1 MDSRETR
8 QLSLNRKDIYL
19 ELLVLRCQQGD
30 RQALEELVRHFEK
43 RLYYYI
49 HRLVDDEHDVWNILQ
64 ETWLKVIRSIGRVRE
79 PSLITVWLY
88 SVARHTIMDYQ
99 RGRYAQAIN
108 FGMQELTVDIPENAS
123 QPEFDNVGLVHHAMQ
138 FLSAPH
144 REVLTLHFLEGL
156 PLEAIAAITGVSVG
170 TIKSRLFYAKQK
182 LKEIIE
188 REDKP

>member
-1 MDSRETR
+1 M
-8 QLSLNRKDIYL
+8 SLNRKDIYL